1 MDGFFKF
8 GSPTLELSIETRKVE
23 MLLDTG
29 FNGHLMLP
37 QIIIDELGLEQ
48 IGISDYLAAS
58 GEHTATKVY
67 KGEIRFLDDGV
78 ERVFDAEVGKE
89 YRVEVIN
96 GVTAVY
102 LDMEKRHGQYQTQK
116 QESLLNKG

>member
-67 KGEIRFLDDGV
+67 KGEIRFLDEKMEVSILSTNANFSLAGM
-78 ERVFDAEVGKE
+78 ELFDKCKIVLDRPKNI
-89 YRVEVIN
+89 VEV
-96 GVTAVY
+96 AKS
-102 LDMEKRHGQYQTQK
+102 E
-116 QESLLNKG
+116 